1 MAPPG
6 WNFISLFF
14 TLLFANSYLAGAAR
28 SRRRPSAARPAGS
41 LDNPTEYDRSIT
53 TFNSEGRLLQVEY
66 GSIAAGRGETVSCF
80 DLDCIDSHP
89 SATNGRR
96 LQGIVV
102 CVVRNAKPKFGTS
115 HQLIDKVHRIDHH
128 ALLVTSG
135 LSGDSTTL
143 ADVAREACLNA
154 RMSNGEH
161 STLKEIA
168 DAVGSTQHQ
177 LTRTEGSRPFG
188 VSAAIIG
195 IDPIPNSAFVSDN
208 KRVDAGDIPLPGTPA
223 LYRSD
228 AGGSVDRCDYCVI
241 GKGADKAT
249 DALESIFKNH
259 STEHDSEEGEEGS
272 TYTCTDTQIHAEL
285 ITKVALAALDIEGES
300 SSAEEENEDD
310 IDQRIQKTVD
320 IWLIDADPKK
330 RGGARFRVARSVDR
344 ENLVEA
350 SRRLIL

>member
-1 MAPPG
+1 MAPG
-6 WNFISLFF
+6 WNFISFL
-14 TLLFANSYLAGAAR
+14 TLLIANSYLAGAAR

-41 LDNPTEYDRSIT
+41 LGNPTEYDRSIT

-80 DLDCIDSHP
+80 DLDCIDSY
-89 SATNGRR
+89 R

-102 CVVRNAKPKFGTS
+102 CVVRNSKPKSGTS

-128 ALLVTSG
+128 AILVTSG

-143 ADVAREACLNA
+143 ADVARATCLNA

-177 LTRTEGSRPFG
+177 LTRTDGSRPFG

-208 KRVDAGDIPLPGTPA
+208 KEVGASDIPLSGTPA

-228 AGGSVDRCDYCVI
+228 PGGSVDRCDYCAI
-241 GKGADKAT
+241 GKAADKAT
-249 DALESIFKNH
+249 DALESIFKSH
-259 STEHDSEEGEEGS
+259 STEHDSEEGEGGS
-272 TYTCTDTQIHAEL
+272 TYTCTDTQTHAEV

-310 IDQRIQKTVD
+310 IDKTIQKTVD
-320 IWLIDADPKK
+320 IWLIDADPMK

>member
-1 MAPPG
+1 MAPG
-6 WNFISLFF
+6 KSFISFLS
-14 TLLFANSYLAGAAR
+14 LLIANSYLVGAAR

-80 DLDCIDSHP
+80 DLDCIDLHR

-102 CVVRNAKPKFGTS
+102 CVVRNAKPKSGTS
-115 HQLIDKVHRIDHH
+115 HQLVDKVHRIDHH
-128 ALLVTSG
+128 AILVTSG
-135 LSGDSTTL
+135 LSGDSATL
-143 ADVAREACLNA
+143 ADEARATCLNA

-177 LTRTEGSRPFG
+177 LTRTDGRRPFG

-195 IDPIPNSAFVSDN
+195 IDPIPHIAFVSDN
-208 KRVDAGDIPLPGTPA
+208 EEVGAGDKPLPGTPA

-228 AGGSVDRCDYCVI
+228 PGGSVDRCDYCAI

-249 DALESIFKNH
+249 DALESILKSH

-272 TYTCTDTQIHAEL
+272 KYIASQTHAEV
-285 ITKVALAALDIEGES
+285 ITKVALAALDTEGES
-300 SSAEEENEDD
+300 SSAEEENEHDTD
-310 IDQRIQKTVD
+310 ISIQRTVD

-344 ENLVEA
+344 ESLVEA
-350 SRRLIL
+350 SRRLIQ

>member
-1 MAPPG
+1 MAPG
-6 WNFISLFF
+6 KNFISFL
-14 TLLFANSYLAGAAR
+14 TLLLIANSYLAGAAR

-66 GSIAAGRGETVSCF
+66 GSIAAGRGETVSFF
-80 DLDCIDSHP
+80 DLDCIDLHP

-102 CVVRNAKPKFGTS
+102 CVVRNAKPKSGTS
-115 HQLIDKVHRIDHH
+115 HQLLIDKVHRIDHH
-128 ALLVTSG
+128 AILVTSG
-135 LSGDSTTL
+135 LSGDSATL
-143 ADVAREACLNA
+143 ADVARGTCLNA

-177 LTRTEGSRPFG
+177 LTRTDGRRPFG

-195 IDPIPNSAFVSDN
+195 IDPIPNSAFVSNNDG
-208 KRVDAGDIPLPGTPA
+208 VDAGDIPLPGTPA

-228 AGGSVDRCDYCVI
+228 PGGSVDRCDYCAI

-249 DALESIFKNH
+249 DALESILKSH
-259 STEHDSEEGEEGS
+259 STEHDSEEGEEAS
-272 TYTCTDTQIHAEL
+272 TNIATQTHAEV
-285 ITKVALAALDIEGES
+285 ITEVALAALDTEGES

-310 IDQRIQKTVD
+310 SDKSIQRTVD

-344 ENLVEA
+344 ESLVEA
-350 SRRLIL
+350 SRRLIQ